1 MQVIEPRC
9 MSYCSSNAYLSRI
22 PGTSYYRRINKR
34 QTTFMIII
42 SKLSASKLIN

>member
-22 PGTSYYRRINKR
+22 LGTLYYRRINKR
-34 QTTFMIII
+34 QTTFMI
-42 SKLSASKLIN
+42 

>member
-22 PGTSYYRRINKR
+22 LGTLYYRCINKR
-34 QTTFMIII
+34 QKTFMITNNW
-42 SKLSASKLIN
+42 LQN